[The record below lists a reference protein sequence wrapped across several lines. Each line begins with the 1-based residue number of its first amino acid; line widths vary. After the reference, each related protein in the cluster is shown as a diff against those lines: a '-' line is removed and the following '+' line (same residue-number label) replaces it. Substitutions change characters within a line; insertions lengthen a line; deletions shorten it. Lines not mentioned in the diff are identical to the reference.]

1 MIKKY
6 VLEFFLDKINLLTPN
21 SNKNNNKTFYKKAKS
36 LKSTQNYFNQTKNLS
51 SIEIRR
57 ATSQTSRLVDYAAGS
72 VLTENDLD
80 TDSNQGFYMS
90 QEAIDDA
97 NDRIK
102 LDNADFHWDAQSKRI
117 KNIADPVDN
126 TDVVN

>member
-1 MIKKY
+1 
-6 VLEFFLDKINLLTPN
+6 
-21 SNKNNNKTFYKKAKS
+21 
-36 LKSTQNYFNQTKNLS
+36 
-51 SIEIRR
+51 
-57 ATSQTSRLVDYAAGS
+57 
-72 VLTENDLD
+72 
-80 TDSNQGFYMS
+80 MS

-126 TDVVN
+126 GDVVNKSYISTNIPNITTVAGIASDVTTVAGISANVTAVAGDATDIGTVASNIASVNTVATNITKVVAVADDLAEAVSEVVTVAM